1 MNKPRRYLL
10 RTVQFF
16 IGLDGVLHLAEV
28 ASAIHEGAYLT
39 TILTS
44 FHALIFFTAAY
55 FIGHDQLHHSERM
68 ELL

>member
-1 MNKPRRYLL
+1 MNKPRRYIL
-10 RTVQFF
+10 RVVQLF

-28 ASAIHEGAYLT
+28 ASAIHEEAYLT

-44 FHALIFFTAAY
+44 LHAMVFFTAAY